1 MLCKLALEEI
11 LSGRVCDGHHFLR
24 SADDNFQRNPTDETT
39 NDESKAESVNKTEA
53 PAEST
58 TEAAAAPAVTES
70 KTDTETEKVEE
81 AKDTVQE
88 PETAAPVTEAKKDD
102 SSVQDAV
109 DKVEASKAGQVS
121 TLDNGEAQANS
132 KSYHQ
137 VN

>member
-1 MLCKLALEEI
+1 MRRA
-11 LSGRVCDGHHFLR
+11 HFLR
-24 SADDNFQRNPTDETT
+24 SADDNFHRNPTDETT

-70 KTDTETEKVEE
+70 KADTETEKKVEE